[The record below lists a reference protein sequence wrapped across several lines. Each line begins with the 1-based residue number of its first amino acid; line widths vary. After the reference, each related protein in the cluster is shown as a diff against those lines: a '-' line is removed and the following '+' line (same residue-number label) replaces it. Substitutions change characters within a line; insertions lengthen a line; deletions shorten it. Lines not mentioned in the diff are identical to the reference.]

1 MKNRFRE
8 LVHGDTTQRA
18 VNLVLDPTV
27 MSIGPK
33 GIPTV
38 PVKRSP
44 QKNAVLVG
52 INYVGSPYQL
62 QGCINDVVNM
72 QAFLVSKYKYN
83 NTTLITDNTVLKP
96 TRSNILNAFTK
107 LLSDAQVGDILFF
120 HFSGHGTQT
129 ADVNRDELEG
139 YDEAIVSSDLRLIV
153 DDELNTIIRTYL
165 KPGVTLYAIFDSC
178 HSGTVLDLK
187 YNYLDT
193 TNGLKTTVNS
203 KNYET
208 LANVIMFS
216 GCADN
221 QTSADAYINKKFCGA
236 MTYSLLNALNSN
248 SNPTLLSLLQNMRS
262 YLKNNR
268 YTQVPQLSCG
278 NVSAIEKVF
287 FSP

>member
-1 MKNRFRE
+1 MKSRFHE

-18 VNLVLDPTV
+18 IKLVPEPTV
-27 MSIGPK
+27 MSIGSR
-33 GIPTV
+33 GT
-38 PVKRSP
+38 PVITRST
-44 QKNAVLVG
+44 QKTALLVG

-62 QGCINDVVNM
+62 QGCINDVINM
-72 QAFLVSKYKYN
+72 QGFLVSKYKYN
-83 NTTLITDNTVLKP
+83 NTTLITDNTTVKP
-96 TRSNILNAFTK
+96 NRTNILNAFTK
-107 LLSDAQVGDILFF
+107 LLNDAQCDDTLFF

-129 ADVNRDELEG
+129 LDMNREELDG
-139 YDEAIVSSDLRLIV
+139 YDEAIVSSDLKLIV
-153 DDELNTIIRTYL
+153 DDEFNSIIRTYL

-193 TNGLKTTVNS
+193 TNGLKTTINT
-203 KNYET
+203 KEYET

-216 GCADN
+216 GCTDD
-221 QTSADAYINKKFCGA
+221 QTSADAFINKKYCGA

-248 SNPTLLSLLQNMRS
+248 SKPTLLSLLQNMRS

-268 YTQVPQLSCG
+268 YTQVPQLACG
-278 NVSAIEKVF
+278 NVSAIDKVF

>member
-1 MKNRFRE
+1 MQNRFRQLLYE
-8 LVHGDTTQRA
+8 DNSQRSI
-18 VNLVLDPTV
+18 NLVPPPTV
-27 MSIGPK
+27 MSIGSRASP
-33 GIPTV
+33 

-44 QKNAVLVG
+44 QKNALLVG
-52 INYVGSPYQL
+52 INYIGSRYQL

-83 NTTLITDNTVLKP
+83 TITLITDNTDVKP
-96 TRSNILNAFTK
+96 TSANILNAFTK
-107 LLSDAQVGDILFF
+107 LLNDAQSGDTLFF

-153 DDELNTIIRTYL
+153 DDELNTMIRTYL
-165 KPGVTLYAIFDSC
+165 KSGVTLYAVFDSC

-193 TNGLKTTVNS
+193 TKGLKTTVNP

-248 SNPTLLSLLQNMRS
+248 ANPNLQSLLQNMRT
-262 YLKNNR
+262 YLKTNR
-268 YTQVPQLSCG
+268 YSQVPQLSCG
-278 NVSAIEKVF
+278 NVSAIDKVL

>member
-1 MKNRFRE
+1 MQNRFRE
-8 LVHGDTTQRA
+8 LLHGDTSKRSI
-18 VNLVLDPTV
+18 NLVPPPTV
-27 MSIGPK
+27 MSIGSR
-33 GIPTV
+33 GIPV
-38 PVKRSP
+38 IKRSP
-44 QKNAVLVG
+44 QKTALLVG
-52 INYVGSPYQL
+52 INYIGSPYQL

-83 NTTLITDNTVLKP
+83 TTTLITDNTAIKP
-96 TRSNILNAFTK
+96 TRTNILNGFIK
-107 LLSDAQVGDILFF
+107 LLNDAQRGDTLFF

-153 DDELNTIIRTYL
+153 DDELNTIIRAYL

-221 QTSADAYINKKFCGA
+221 QTSADAYINKKFSGA

-248 SNPTLLSLLQNMRS
+248 SKPTLQSLLQNMRS
-262 YLKNNR
+262 YLKKNR
-268 YTQVPQLSCG
+268 YSQVPQLSCG

>member
-1 MKNRFRE
+1 MKTRFRE
-8 LVHGDTTQRA
+8 LLHGDNSPR
-18 VNLVLDPTV
+18 VINLVPEPTV
-27 MSIGPK
+27 MSIGSR
-33 GIPTV
+33 GT
-38 PVKRSP
+38 PVVNRAP
-44 QKNAVLVG
+44 QKSALLVG

-72 QAFLVSKYKYN
+72 QSFLVSKYKYN
-83 NTTLITDNTVLKP
+83 NTTLITDNTPVKP
-96 TRSNILNAFTK
+96 TRVNILNGFTK
-107 LLSDAQVGDILFF
+107 LLNDARSGDTLFF

-153 DDELNTIIRTYL
+153 DDELNTIIRKYL
-165 KPGVTLYAIFDSC
+165 KRGVTLYAVFDSC

-193 TNGLKTTVNS
+193 TNGLKTTINS

-248 SNPTLLSLLQNMRS
+248 LKPTLQSLLQNMRT
-262 YLKNNR
+262 YLKTNR
-268 YTQVPQLSCG
+268 YSQVPQLSCG
-278 NVSAIEKVF
+278 NVAAIEKVF

>member
-1 MKNRFRE
+1 MKTRFRE
-8 LVHGDTTQRA
+8 LLHGDTSQRA
-18 VNLVLDPTV
+18 INLVPEPTV
-27 MSIGPK
+27 MSIGSR
-33 GIPTV
+33 GT
-38 PVKRSP
+38 PVIKRSP
-44 QKNAVLVG
+44 QKTALLVG

-83 NTTLITDNTVLKP
+83 NTTLITDNTPVKP
-96 TRSNILNAFTK
+96 TRLNILNGFTK
-107 LLSDAQVGDILFF
+107 LLNDAVSGDTLFF

-153 DDELNTIIRTYL
+153 DDEMNTIIRKYL
-165 KPGVTLYAIFDSC
+165 KSGVTLYAIFDSC

-248 SNPTLLSLLQNMRS
+248 SKPTLQSLLQNMRT

-268 YTQVPQLSCG
+268 YSQVPQLSCG
-278 NVSAIEKVF
+278 KVAAINNVF

>member
-1 MKNRFRE
+1 MKHRFRE
-8 LVHGDTTQRA
+8 LLHEDTTQRA
-18 VNLVLDPTV
+18 INLVPEPIV
-27 MSIGPK
+27 MSIGRR
-33 GIPTV
+33 GT
-38 PVKRSP
+38 PVVTRAP
-44 QKNAVLVG
+44 QKTALLVG

-83 NTTLITDNTVLKP
+83 NTTLITDNRHIKP
-96 TRSNILNAFTK
+96 TRTNILNAFTK
-107 LLSDAQVGDILFF
+107 LLSNAQAGDTLFF

-165 KPGVTLYAIFDSC
+165 KSGVTLYAVFDSC

-248 SNPTLLSLLQNMRS
+248 SKPTLQSLLQNMRT

-268 YTQVPQLSCG
+268 YSQVPQLSCG
-278 NVSAIEKVF
+278 KVAAINNVF

>member
-1 MKNRFRE
+1 MKHRFRE
-8 LVHGDTTQRA
+8 LLHEDTTQRA
-18 VNLVLDPTV
+18 INLVPEPIV
-27 MSIGPK
+27 MSIGRR
-33 GIPTV
+33 GT
-38 PVKRSP
+38 PVVTRAP
-44 QKNAVLVG
+44 QKTALLVG

-83 NTTLITDNTVLKP
+83 NTTLITDNTPIKP
-96 TRSNILNAFTK
+96 TRTNILNAFTK
-107 LLSDAQVGDILFF
+107 LLSNAQAGDTLFF

-165 KPGVTLYAIFDSC
+165 KSGVTLYAVFDSC

-248 SNPTLLSLLQNMRS
+248 LKPTLQTLLQNMRT
-262 YLKNNR
+262 YLKTNR
-268 YTQVPQLSCG
+268 YSQVPQLSCG
-278 NVSAIEKVF
+278 NVAAIEKVF

>member
-1 MKNRFRE
+1 MQNRFRE
-8 LVHGDTTQRA
+8 LVHGDTSQRA
-18 VNLVLDPTV
+18 VKLVPEPSV
-27 MSIGPK
+27 MSIGRR
-33 GIPTV
+33 GT
-38 PVKRSP
+38 PVIKRSP
-44 QKNAVLVG
+44 QKSALLVG
-52 INYVGSPYQL
+52 INYVGTPYQL

-83 NTTLITDNTVLKP
+83 NTTLITDNTIVKP
-96 TRSNILNAFTK
+96 TRVNILNGFTK
-107 LLSDAQVGDILFF
+107 LLSDAQAGDTLFF

-153 DDELNTIIRTYL
+153 DDELNTMIRTYL
-165 KPGVTLYAIFDSC
+165 KSGVTLYAVFDSC

-236 MTYSLLNALNSN
+236 MTYSLLNVLNGN
-248 SNPTLLSLLQNMRS
+248 SKPTLLSLLQNMRT
-262 YLKNNR
+262 YLKKNR
-268 YTQVPQLSCG
+268 YSQVPQLSCG
-278 NVSAIEKVF
+278 NVATINKVF

>member
-1 MKNRFRE
+1 MQNRFRE
-8 LVHGDTTQRA
+8 LVHGDTSQRA
-18 VNLVLDPTV
+18 VKLVPEPSV
-27 MSIGPK
+27 MSIGRRGTP
-33 GIPTV
+33 V
-38 PVKRSP
+38 VKRSP
-44 QKNAVLVG
+44 QKTALLVG
-52 INYVGSPYQL
+52 INYIGSPYQL
-62 QGCINDVVNM
+62 LGCINDVVNM

-83 NTTLITDNTVLKP
+83 NTTLITDNTSVKP
-96 TRSNILNAFTK
+96 TRINILNAFTK
-107 LLSDAQVGDILFF
+107 LLMDAQAGDTLFF

-165 KPGVTLYAIFDSC
+165 KSGVTLYAMFDSC

-193 TNGLKTTVNS
+193 TNGLKTTVNPKS
-203 KNYET
+203 YQT

-248 SNPTLLSLLQNMRS
+248 IKPTLLSLLQNMRS
-262 YLKNNR
+262 YLKKNR

-278 NVSAIEKVF
+278 NISAIDKVF